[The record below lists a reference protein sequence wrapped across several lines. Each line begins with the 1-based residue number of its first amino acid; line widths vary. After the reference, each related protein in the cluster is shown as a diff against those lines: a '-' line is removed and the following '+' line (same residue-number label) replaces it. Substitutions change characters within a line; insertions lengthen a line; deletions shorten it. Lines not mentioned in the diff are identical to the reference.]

1 MIRYLVPES
10 PALLSRPLWQAAGL
24 FVGRALRYRK
34 QYSVGVAW
42 VSLAQMRV
50 LNRQYR
56 KKDRPTDVLSFEPI
70 DPQEKRDAYL
80 GDLVICPD
88 YAKVEA
94 KRRGLSTSEEILR
107 LVIHGTLHLAGYD
120 HATQSDEEKM
130 FGVQERAL
138 SRILEVCK
146 RPS

>member
-1 MIRYLVPES
+1 MIRFLVPES
-10 PALLSRPLWQAAGL
+10 PVFLSRSLWQATGL
-24 FVGRALRYRK
+24 FVARALRYRK
-34 QYSVGVAW
+34 SYSVGVVW
-42 VSLAQMRV
+42 VSLNEMRV

-56 KKDRPTDVLSFEPI
+56 KKDRPTDVLSFESV
-70 DPQEKRDAYL
+70 DPEEKREGYL
-80 GDLVICPD
+80 GDLVICPE
-88 YAKVEA
+88 YAKAEA
-94 KRRGLSTSEEILR
+94 KRRGLSAAEEILR

-130 FGVQERAL
+130 FGVQERTL